1 MHACIPCT
9 WWPSRVHQIL
19 YTVQKK
25 WVASMAHAEKSHH
38 PMACMY
44 LVSSQKEVLSRIL
57 RNQDVL
63 YMWMSL
69 QACRGSA

>member
-1 MHACIPCT
+1 
-9 WWPSRVHQIL
+9 
-19 YTVQKK
+19 
-25 WVASMAHAEKSHH
+25 
-38 PMACMY
+38 
-44 LVSSQKEVLSRIL
+44 VSSQKEVLSRIL